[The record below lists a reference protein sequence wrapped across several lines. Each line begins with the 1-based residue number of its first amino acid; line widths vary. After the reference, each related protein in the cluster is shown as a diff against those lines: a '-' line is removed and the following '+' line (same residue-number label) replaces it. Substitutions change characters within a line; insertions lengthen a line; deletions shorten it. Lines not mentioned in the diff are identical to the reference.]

1 MTKSLRFHK
10 ALASVVLAL
19 ASAACG
25 GATMNS
31 ANSVVG
37 TWKSDVS
44 GVTITAVFSGSA
56 TSGTA
61 QLTQTTAVGGDTATC
76 RSSSIS
82 NGAYTVSGSSITITA
97 TSAHQTTT
105 GCSFADTDTPIS
117 DLGPS
122 MSFAAALSGPFV
134 LTDTTLKLG
143 ASYPT
148 LTRQP

>member
-1 MTKSLRFHK
+1 MTKLTIIHT
-10 ALASVVLAL
+10 ALLSAVLAI
-19 ASAACG
+19 ASACG
-25 GATMNS
+25 GTTMTS
-31 ANSVVG
+31 NSVVG
-37 TWKSDVS
+37 TWKSEVS

-61 QLTQTTAVGGDTATC
+61 QLTQTATVSGDTATC

-97 TSAHQTTT
+97 TSARQTTS
-105 GCSFADTDTPIS
+105 GCSFADTDTPVS

-122 MSFAAALSGPFV
+122 MNFAAALSGPFV

-143 ASYPT
+143 TAYPT